1 MVIRPPR
8 DLYSPEELG
17 PDKFR
22 LGKRVYARKDMELTS
37 RRGGRLQCSHF
48 LPAKG
53 NEARPCVVYLH
64 GNCSSRLEAF
74 DALPVLLPLDVTV
87 FSLDLS
93 GSGRSDGEYISLG
106 YHEDDFVEQD
116 LRTALE
122 YLRQQQNVTSI
133 GLWGRSMGASTS
145 ILRAAEDNNIA
156 ACVLD
161 SAFKELAETIWRDLK
176 SVAEELVGKGRFPLP
191 TFLTGW
197 AFDMVRTEVSTRA
210 GFDILELSPISRAP
224 KAACPGFFG
233 VASDDTFALHNA
245 WGGHKH
251 FRVFD
256 GGSLKIARL
265 LLEAGADKDKQDREG
280 HTALMLAAESG
291 HAEIVRL
298 LLEAGAHKDLSEED
312 PDGDALTALVL
323 AARNGHVEIA
333 RLLLEAGDNEDL
345 PNPDHP
351 TALVLA
357 ARNGHVEIVRVLLEA
372 GAKDRRDGRG
382 NTSLMLASENGDLEM
397 ARLLLEAGADKDLQ
411 DSWGNTAFM
420 LAAKNGHVKVAR
432 LLLEAGADKD
442 LRDSFGRTA
451 LALAARH
458 GHAEMARLLLKA
470 GADKDLQDCEG
481 RTALVL
487 AAENDLLLEA
497 RPYETRFLL
506 AEACAEWK
514 LQSERQWFLEEAADF
529 LATEL
534 RDWGQAVRDLQQEM
548 EGEPG
553 AKRTPS
559 RLDDPSPTARAT
571 PTLDFEPGDDLSECG
586 VLPAP
591 LDDACPPSKDAHK
604 DDFLPTLAS
613 EAISSVEA
621 GPPQGFRAAGL
632 PQRVEELP
640 SEAGTDHP
648 NHAVGRV
655 ILPES
660 IPKGLTVLEQLTY
673 LGFDLRPAEWASRR
687 SLTLEDVLAVLCSLS
702 RGVEFKGLEYSV
714 PRQLQTRAQDAVNLL
729 SGQASLRPP
738 ECSPPAAFWL
748 FFKNRDWALRQSG
761 GLAGQAK
768 TSLPMQ
774 VGFRCGQCQKEGC
787 KHYAK
792 GTCNRKNGRC
802 RFCHCAEH
810 CHVLPPPAQGCNKR
824 HQARGKKA
832 DWEAAVTEAQIVR
845 GRQQELQQF
854 LASHGPPRTSTEHW
868 ELHGIKMQ
876 LNDCDEDLLRLEGA
890 RMNTPVTVSTVVDAG
905 KGDIN
910 SPPPRRDSA
919 ELARFRKSAA
929 AGA

>member
-1 MVIRPPR
+1 MMGEQFTSSSWLWRFSDVYDMLWKMVIRPPR

-37 RRGGRLQCSHF
+37 RRGRLQCSHF

-106 YHEDDFVEQD
+106 YHEEQD

-161 SAFKELAETIWRDLK
+161 SAFKDLK

-197 AFDMVRTEVSTRA
+197 AFDMVRNEVSTRA

-233 VASDDTFALHNA
+233 VASDDTFVLPHHTQALHNA

-256 GGSLKIARL
+256 GGHN
-265 LLEAGADKDKQDREG
+265 G
-280 HTALMLAAESG
+280 
-291 HAEIVRL
+291 VR
-298 LLEAGAHKDLSEED
+298 
-312 PDGDALTALVL
+312 P
-323 AARNGHVEIA
+323 
-333 RLLLEAGDNEDL
+333 
-345 PNPDHP
+345 
-351 TALVLA
+351 
-357 ARNGHVEIVRVLLEA
+357 
-372 GAKDRRDGRG
+372 
-382 NTSLMLASENGDLEM
+382 M
-397 ARLLLEAGADKDLQ
+397 
-411 DSWGNTAFM
+411 
-420 LAAKNGHVKVAR
+420 
-432 LLLEAGADKD
+432 
-442 LRDSFGRTA
+442 
-451 LALAARH
+451 
-458 GHAEMARLLLKA
+458 
-470 GADKDLQDCEG
+470 
-481 RTALVL
+481 
-487 AAENDLLLEA
+487 
-497 RPYETRFLL
+497 
-506 AEACAEWK
+506 
-514 LQSERQWFLEEAADF
+514 WFLEEAADF

-534 RDWGQAVRDLQQEM
+534 RDWGQAVRELQQEM
-548 EGEPG
+548 EAQPG

-591 LDDACPPSKDAHK
+591 LDDACPPSKEAHK

-640 SEAGTDHP
+640 CEAGTDHP
-648 NHAVGRV
+648 NHAVGRM

-687 SLTLEDVLAVLCSLS
+687 SLTLED
-702 RGVEFKGLEYSV
+702 
-714 PRQLQTRAQDAVNLL
+714 AVNLL
-729 SGQASLRPP
+729 SGQASV
-738 ECSPPAAFWL
+738 
-748 FFKNRDWALRQSG
+748 RD
-761 GLAGQAK
+761 
-768 TSLPMQ
+768 
-774 VGFRCGQCQKEGC
+774 
-787 KHYAK
+787 
-792 GTCNRKNGRC
+792 
-802 RFCHCAEH
+802 
-810 CHVLPPPAQGCNKR
+810 
-824 HQARGKKA
+824 
-832 DWEAAVTEAQIVR
+832 
-845 GRQQELQQF
+845 
-854 LASHGPPRTSTEHW
+854 
-868 ELHGIKMQ
+868 
-876 LNDCDEDLLRLEGA
+876 
-890 RMNTPVTVSTVVDAG
+890 
-905 KGDIN
+905 
-910 SPPPRRDSA
+910 
-919 ELARFRKSAA
+919 RKSVV
-929 AGA
+929 